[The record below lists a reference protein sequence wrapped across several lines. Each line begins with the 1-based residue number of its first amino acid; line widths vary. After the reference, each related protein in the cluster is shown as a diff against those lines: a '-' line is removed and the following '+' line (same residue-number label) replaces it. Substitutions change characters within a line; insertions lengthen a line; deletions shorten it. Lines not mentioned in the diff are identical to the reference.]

1 MNHRRPERNDLIE
14 PGEFDRRMVV
24 NMKSARTLFIGAVA
38 LYILW
43 FGALVAMAIVSGE
56 RPVKG
61 RLRPT
66 VPAVAPADSELPKD

>member
-1 MNHRRPERNDLIE
+1 
-14 PGEFDRRMVV
+14 
-24 NMKSARTLFIGAVA
+24 MKSARTLFIGAVA

-56 RPVKG
+56 RPVNG

-66 VPAVAPADSELPKD
+66 VPAAAPADSELPKD

>member
-1 MNHRRPERNDLIE
+1 
-14 PGEFDRRMVV
+14 MVV

-56 RPVKG
+56 RPVEG
-61 RLRPT
+61 RHRPA
-66 VPAVAPADSELPKD
+66 VPAAAPTGPELPKD